1 MQHVI
6 VICYADD
13 LKLIDDLSLR
23 QTTTAASYALAR
35 DYKVLDSRLFYSLQV
50 QSRSDSPVKKLRT
63 NKFLLLFKE
72 GKRQS
77 ESSKADAF
85 NL

>member
-6 VICYADD
+6 VIRCADD
-13 LKLIDDLSLR
+13 LQLINDLSRR

-35 DYKVLDSRLFYSLQV
+35 DYKVLDSRLFYSLQF
-50 QSRSDSPVKKLRT
+50 QSRSDRLVKQLRT

-77 ESSKADAF
+77 ESCKADAL